1 MGQQHAM
8 VALLLV
14 GFFGRQA
21 LGLALV
27 QSSFPTDQIPG
38 QVATSLVLSQSL
50 AEPPLAE
57 AKRLYEEV
65 NQLYAQGRY
74 NEALNLAKQALRIL
88 EQVLPSNNPNIPHA
102 FEQVARLLSWLDRH
116 DEADT
121 YYSIARL
128 LKNGGTATPI
138 QPEQRPQL
146 PNSIIGQLDAR
157 SLQADRRDYLELQ
170 DPLLSNQSLSQMPR
184 LPLTGGYFNIHQF
197 DGVAGQTVNLAV
209 TSDDLDDLLILVF
222 SGQSGFLAAASGQS
236 TQFALPLE
244 DAGFYQVTVGSRT
257 PGRTGSYRLWWGGT
271 NGSSETSV
279 FAYRGEHNRIPRDV
293 GDSFNSLFAIAVP
306 RLEGRI
312 EALRAELGD
321 RHPQLAE
328 PLISLAVF
336 YTQLER
342 WTDAESAYV
351 QALDILQAQSNP
363 NLQHLIW
370 AIDGAALMAYRRGDW
385 EQAATLYQAALTRE
399 RVALE
404 NLIPQGGENAFMA
417 RRAIASWLNALAGI
431 YQQQQRYDEAETLL
445 VEMLEIV
452 QDLGKSSE
460 QVAFLQSVANF
471 YRTQGRHDKA
481 DPLLEQMLD
490 TIRGLDEPSEQALLL
505 ESLANDYRAEGRYD
519 KAEALYRESIDI
531 QETVSGR
538 DRANNPSSLH
548 DLALAYHIQGR
559 YAEAERAYRQA
570 LTAAETIYRD
580 EQQAFWVSI
589 FYNLAGLYQ
598 AQKRIPA
605 ALEVLEEGIDLEQQ
619 QFDRNLATLNEA
631 ARQRYAASV
640 ANTLNHAISLH
651 LNTAPD
657 NNDAAQVAA
666 TTLLRRKG
674 RVLEAGL
681 TTLELLERN
690 PSPEDRRLL
699 TELDR
704 LRRQAAEFSFGDAV
718 LSPQTS
724 AQLRSLRSKIENIE
738 AILARRS
745 AALVVETPPVEL
757 ADVQS
762 RLPANG
768 ALVEYVRYRPFDPI
782 NPLSGNWLTRGFG
795 NPRYA
800 AYVLLPSGELR
811 WADLGDA
818 TQIDGQIQRFLE
830 VMRCGERQASP
841 CYTPERLKPVAQA
854 LYRAIFAPLQTHLG
868 KATHLL
874 ISPDSQLNLLPF
886 AALVDSQN
894 RYLIE
899 SYTLTHLTSGR
910 DLLRLQHSVP
920 SQQPP
925 VVLANPNFDIAD
937 VRESLRIASTS
948 RGGVRSPDMTNLRFD
963 PLEGSALEVAAIQ
976 PLLGKDAVVLTE
988 AEATENALK
997 QVQGPSILHLA
1008 THGFFLEDMPN
1019 LGVEELPQVPLRV
1032 ENPLL
1037 RSGLALAGFNQRDSD
1052 GEDGVLTALEVSGL
1066 NLRGTRLVVLSACET
1081 GLGDV
1086 ADGEGVYGLRR
1097 AFVMAGAQSQLMS
1110 LWQVSDRRTADLMQ
1124 QYYERLRQGE
1134 GRSEALRQVQLKA
1147 LENPADRHPYYWAAF
1162 FLSGQWTP
1170 MDRL

>member
-27 QSSFPTDQIPG
+27 QSYLPTEQIPE
-38 QVATSLVLSQSL
+38 QAATSLVLSQSL
-50 AEPPLAE
+50 AEPTLAE

-74 NEALNLAKQALRIL
+74 DEALNLAKQVLRIL
-88 EQVLPSNNPNIPHA
+88 EQGLPSNNPNIPHG

-116 DEADT
+116 DEAET
-121 YYSIARL
+121 YYTIAQL
-128 LKNGGTATPI
+128 LREGGRATPI
-138 QPEQRPQL
+138 QSEKMPEL

-157 SLQADRRDYLELQ
+157 SLQANNRDYLELT
-170 DPLLSNQSLSQMPR
+170 DPLLSNQLLQKFPR
-184 LPLTGGYFNIHQF
+184 LPLTGGYFNIHRF

-222 SGQSGFLAAASGQS
+222 SRQGGFLAAASGKS

-244 DAGFYQVTVGSRT
+244 EAGFYQVTVGSRT
-257 PGRTGSYRLWWGGT
+257 PGRTGNYRLRWGTVGGRT
-271 NGSSETSV
+271 ASSSFT
-279 FAYRGEHNRIPRDV
+279 YRGEHARIPRDADV
-293 GDSFNSLFAIAVP
+293 DLLGGIITTWLPA
-306 RLEGRI
+306 LE
-312 EALRAELGD
+312 EKMAALRTELGD

-342 WTDAESAYV
+342 WTDAESAYTE
-351 QALDILQAQSNP
+351 ALSILQAQSNP
-363 NLQHLIW
+363 NLQHLVW
-370 AIDGAALMAYRRGDW
+370 AIDGLASIAYQRGDL
-385 EQAATLYQAALTRE
+385 ERATVLYQTALTRE

-452 QDLGKSSE
+452 QGLGKSRE
-460 QVAFLQSVANF
+460 RVAFLQSVVNF

-481 DPLLEQMLD
+481 APLLEQMLA
-490 TIRGLDEPSEQALLL
+490 TIRALDESSDQALLL

-519 KAEALYRESIDI
+519 QAEALYRESIDI

-538 DRANNPSSLH
+538 DRADNPSSLH
-548 DLALAYHIQGR
+548 DLALAYHTQGR

-570 LTAAETIYRD
+570 LTAVETVYRD

-640 ANTLNHAISLH
+640 ANTLNHVISLH

-657 NNDAAQVAA
+657 NSNAAQLAA

-674 RVLEAGL
+674 RVLEAGI

-690 PSPEDRRLL
+690 PNPEDRRLL

-704 LRRQAAEFSFGDAV
+704 LRRQAAEFSFGDAA

-782 NPLSGNWLTRGFG
+782 NPLSGN
-795 NPRYA
+795 
-800 AYVLLPSGELR
+800 
-811 WADLGDA
+811 
-818 TQIDGQIQRFLE
+818 
-830 VMRCGERQASP
+830 
-841 CYTPERLKPVAQA
+841 
-854 LYRAIFAPLQTHLG
+854 
-868 KATHLL
+868 
-874 ISPDSQLNLLPF
+874 
-886 AALVDSQN
+886 
-894 RYLIE
+894 
-899 SYTLTHLTSGR
+899 
-910 DLLRLQHSVP
+910 
-920 SQQPP
+920 
-925 VVLANPNFDIAD
+925 
-937 VRESLRIASTS
+937 
-948 RGGVRSPDMTNLRFD
+948 
-963 PLEGSALEVAAIQ
+963 
-976 PLLGKDAVVLTE
+976 
-988 AEATENALK
+988 
-997 QVQGPSILHLA
+997 
-1008 THGFFLEDMPN
+1008 
-1019 LGVEELPQVPLRV
+1019 
-1032 ENPLL
+1032 
-1037 RSGLALAGFNQRDSD
+1037 
-1052 GEDGVLTALEVSGL
+1052 
-1066 NLRGTRLVVLSACET
+1066 
-1081 GLGDV
+1081 
-1086 ADGEGVYGLRR
+1086 
-1097 AFVMAGAQSQLMS
+1097 
-1110 LWQVSDRRTADLMQ
+1110 
-1124 QYYERLRQGE
+1124 
-1134 GRSEALRQVQLKA
+1134 
-1147 LENPADRHPYYWAAF
+1147 
-1162 FLSGQWTP
+1162 
-1170 MDRL
+1170 